1 MKRTVN
7 RREMLLAA
15 ASFGAL
21 AAEQQEEWL
30 PKGGTLTDVPGI
42 KVGHYTLK
50 TRPTGCTVILCEDG
64 ATAGVDVRG
73 AAPGTRETDLLNPV
87 NLVQQV
93 NAVVLSG
100 GSAYG
105 LATADGVMRYL
116 ESRGKGYKI
125 GTQGVVPIVPAAIL
139 MDLAMGDFKIRPG
152 AEAGYRACL
161 NATVK
166 PVMQG
171 NVGAGAG
178 ATIGKMFGPQFAMKA
193 GIGSASIKVG
203 EIVVGAIAAVNALGD
218 VVNPK
223 TGKIVAGARTDDGK
237 SFRDSLRAIL
247 QGYRVA
253 MPVGANTTL
262 GLVATN
268 AALEKVQVAKVA
280 QMAHDGLA
288 RAVNPVHTP
297 ADGDTIFALAT
308 GVSKVQVHH
317 GMIGALAAEAMAQA
331 IVRAA
336 MSAETVL
343 GVPGLRDWKRQ

>member
-1 MKRTVN
+1 MH
-7 RREMLLAA
+7 RRDLL
-15 ASFGAL
+15 FAL
-21 AAEQQEEWL
+21 ASSSSKLFASNTDWL
-30 PKGGTLTDVPGI
+30 PENGTLTDVPGI
-42 KVGHYTLK
+42 KVGHHTLK

-116 ESRGKGYKI
+116 ESKGKGFKI
-125 GTQGVVPIVPAAIL
+125 GTAGVVPIVPAAIL
-139 MDLAMGDFKIRPG
+139 MDLLLGDFKIRPD
-152 AEAGYRACL
+152 AEAGYQACL
-161 NATVK
+161 NASTK
-166 PVMQG
+166 PVQQG

-178 ATIGKMFGPQFAMKA
+178 ATIGKMFGPQFAMKG
-193 GIGSASIKVG
+193 GIGSASIRVG

-218 VVNPK
+218 VVHPK
-223 TGKIVAGARTDDGK
+223 TGKIVAGARTEDGK
-237 SFRDSLRAIL
+237 AFRDSVAAITK
-247 QGYRVA
+247 GYRVV
-253 MPVGANTTL
+253 MPAGANTTI

-268 AALEKVQVAKVA
+268 ATLDKAQATKVA

-308 GVSKVQVHH
+308 GGSKVAVNH
-317 GMIGALAAEAMAQA
+317 GMIGALAAETFAQA
-331 IVRAA
+331 VVRAA
-336 MSAETVL
+336 VNAGTVL
-343 GVPGLRDWKRQ
+343 GVPGLRDWKRG

>member
-1 MKRTVN
+1 MQ
-7 RREMLLAA
+7 RRDLL
-15 ASFGAL
+15 FAL
-21 AAEQQEEWL
+21 ASSKLLVASHNWL
-30 PKGGTLTDVPGI
+30 PEQGTLTDVPGI

-50 TRPTGCTVILCEDG
+50 TRPTGCTVILCEEG

-116 ESRGKGYKI
+116 ESKGKGFPIPGK
-125 GTQGVVPIVPAAIL
+125 GVVPIVPAAIL
-139 MDLAMGDFKIRPG
+139 MDLLVGDFKIRPD
-152 AEAGYRACL
+152 AEAGYQACL
-161 NATVK
+161 QASTK
-166 PVMQG
+166 PVVQG

-193 GIGSASIKVG
+193 GIGSASLRVG

-218 VVNPK
+218 VMNPK
-223 TGKIVAGARTDDGK
+223 TGKIVAGARTEDGK
-237 SFRDSLRAIL
+237 GLRDSVDAIL
-247 QGYRVA
+247 KGYRVV
-253 MPVGANTTL
+253 MPAGANTTI
-262 GLVATN
+262 GVVATN
-268 AALEKVQVAKVA
+268 ASLEKVQASKMA

-308 GVSKVQVHH
+308 GTSKVAVHH
-317 GMIGALAAEAMAQA
+317 GMLGALAAEAMAQA

-336 MSAETVL
+336 LQATTVL
-343 GVPGLRDWKRQ
+343 GIPGLRDWKPASRPLP